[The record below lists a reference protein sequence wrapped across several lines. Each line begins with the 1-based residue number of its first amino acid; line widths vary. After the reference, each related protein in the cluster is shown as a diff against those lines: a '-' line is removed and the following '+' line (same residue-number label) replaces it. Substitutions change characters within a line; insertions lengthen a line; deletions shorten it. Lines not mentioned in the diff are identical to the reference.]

1 MRIAQVTV
9 AVCNPAD
16 TERRWERLF
25 VIDTEALDCIVPGN
39 RLREIGI
46 EPTRERVYERADGS
60 KVALP
65 VGCAH
70 FEFMGEFVPAN
81 VIFGADNADPVLGM
95 LAIQS
100 VGIEFDP
107 LGQRL
112 KRRPAV
118 RLKTMKEL
126 VRLRD
131 APDGS

>member
-16 TERRWERLF
+16 TERRWERVF
-25 VIDTEALDCIVPGN
+25 VIDTEALDCVVPAN

-46 EPTRERVYERADGS
+46 EPTRERIYERADGS
-60 KVALP
+60 TVTLP

-81 VIFGADNADPVLGM
+81 VIFGADDADPVLGM
-95 LAIQS
+95 LALQS
-100 VGIEFDP
+100 VGIEFDRTSN
-107 LGQRL
+107 RL

-118 RLKTMKEL
+118 RFKMI
-126 VRLRD
+126 
-131 APDGS
+131 G